1 MQNQPSWVT
10 FLYLSHKSSRKSGW
24 SHGNTTQS
32 FPLPSLPKP
41 PSRHALSNLW
51 TSRLSTVS
59 IFPTKPR
66 ETSGKHESNNV
77 LKWSKPSHGFPSF
90 TENDLHFLLWP
101 PKTRPHLPAYLA
113 EFAPTTFSLWEPF
126 AHTFLLF
133 RMISQTFMWLIPS
146 DSVLR
151 SSILFSKIPYLT
163 TPSKADKISQF
174 LSLPLCICVFNLLT
188 VSSTYGTWARAIVSI
203 CWVFFFSFFLSF
215 FFFFAYF
222 YFQTL
227 LVFMF
232 FVCVLI
238 FLLLLCSAWQS
249 EL

>member
-41 PSRHALSNLW
+41 PSRHAFSSLW

-66 ETSGKHESNNV
+66 GLSGKHESNNV

-101 PKTRPHLPAYLA
+101 SKAWPHLPAYLLNWPPPL
-113 EFAPTTFSLWEPF
+113 FLFQSPLHIPSLCSEWSAKPSCGW
-126 AHTFLLF
+126 FLLIQF
-133 RMISQTFMWLIPS
+133 LGQ
-146 DSVLR
+146 VL
-151 SSILFSKIPYLT
+151 FFQKYLT
-163 TPSKADKISQF
+163 WPPDLK
-174 LSLPLCICVFNLLT
+174 
-188 VSSTYGTWARAIVSI
+188 
-203 CWVFFFSFFLSF
+203 
-215 FFFFAYF
+215 
-222 YFQTL
+222 QTK
-227 LVFMF
+227 
-232 FVCVLI
+232 
-238 FLLLLCSAWQS
+238 
-249 EL
+249 